1 MICNIFVY
9 GTNENKQFV
18 CYNLIMPVIS
28 NNDPDVVD
36 VDLEDANTHTPS
48 GTESEQ
54 KEDDA
59 GDDGD
64 HDEEDPEE
72 GLIPIPGRKYT
83 FKNVDD
89 HYFNMFIDDAQN
101 NSMMCDV
108 LALYSRGQKILYTEA
123 KTFCEQRLTALML
136 PSIFLT
142 ICSGIL
148 AVSLQTYEYG
158 EIVVSGVN
166 GITAFLLAVVNYLK
180 LDARAESHRGSAYRF
195 DKLQTFLEFSSGKMM
210 FVTEEHKRLG
220 KIIDETE
227 TTIRDIKE
235 TNQFVLPEHIR
246 KSFPR
251 LTSINVFSEIK
262 RFLIEEQL
270 IVKDARDLI
279 NKIVDLPEGHASR
292 EELSKQLAKKETEI
306 LKCKNS
312 LSEINT
318 NISKELKIYFSQHKN
333 QIGCMKV

>member
-1 MICNIFVY
+1 
-9 GTNENKQFV
+9 
-18 CYNLIMPVIS
+18 MPEFD
-28 NNDPDVVD
+28 NNDPDLMD
-36 VDLEDANTHTPS
+36 VDLEDITSRTSTPVEYQREEEHTE
-48 GTESEQ
+48 GH
-54 KEDDA
+54 DA
-59 GDDGD
+59 GHDAGHDDP
-64 HDEEDPEE
+64 DPEE

-148 AVSLQTYEYG
+148 AVSLQSYEYG

-251 LTSINVFSEIK
+251 LTAINVFSEIK

-279 NKIVDLPEGHASR
+279 NKLVELPEKDERR
-292 EELSKQLAKKETEI
+292 EKIAKELAQKETEI
-306 LKCKNS
+306 LNCKNS

-318 NISKELKIYFSQHKN
+318 KISSELKSYFSRREN
-333 QIGCMKV
+333 QLGCMKV

>member
-1 MICNIFVY
+1 MSYVNIM
-9 GTNENKQFV
+9 TDISENDLNNLENEFEDTETPMNHGSVSGDTV
-18 CYNLIMPVIS
+18 CGQPTM
-28 NNDPDVVD
+28 
-36 VDLEDANTHTPS
+36 
-48 GTESEQ
+48 
-54 KEDDA
+54 
-59 GDDGD
+59 
-64 HDEEDPEE
+64 EE
-72 GLIPIPGRKYT
+72 GIIPIPGRRYT

-89 HYFNMFIDDAQN
+89 HYFNMFIDDSQN

-123 KTFCEQRLTALML
+123 KTFCEQRLTVLML

-148 AVSLQTYEYG
+148 AVSIKSYEYG
-158 EIVVSGVN
+158 EIIVSGVN

-246 KSFPR
+246 KSFPY

-279 NKIVDLPEGHASR
+279 NHLVGLPEGHSDYD
-292 EELSKQLAKKETEI
+292 ELAKKLAKKETEI

-318 NISKELKIYFSQHKN
+318 QISNELKSYFSRREN
-333 QIGCMKV
+333 QLGCMKV

>member
-1 MICNIFVY
+1 LGYVIIMTDLSENDLDALE
-9 GTNENKQFV
+9 NE
-18 CYNLIMPVIS
+18 L
-28 NNDPDVVD
+28 DD
-36 VDLEDANTHTPS
+36 
-48 GTESEQ
+48 TESQ
-54 KEDDA
+54 LNP
-59 GDDGD
+59 GSNHNDGVCD
-64 HDEEDPEE
+64 TPDPQE
-72 GLIPIPGRKYT
+72 GFISIPGRRYT

-123 KTFCEQRLTALML
+123 KTFCEQRLTVLML

-148 AVSLQTYEYG
+148 AVSTKSYEYG
-158 EIVVSGVN
+158 EIIVSGVN

-246 KSFPR
+246 KSFPH

-270 IVKDARDLI
+270 IIKDARDLI
-279 NKIVDLPEGHASR
+279 NKLVNLPECDPNR
-292 EELSKQLAKKETEI
+292 EDLAKQLAKKETEI

-312 LSEINT
+312 LSEVNT
-318 NISKELKIYFSQHKN
+318 KISNELKAYFSRREN